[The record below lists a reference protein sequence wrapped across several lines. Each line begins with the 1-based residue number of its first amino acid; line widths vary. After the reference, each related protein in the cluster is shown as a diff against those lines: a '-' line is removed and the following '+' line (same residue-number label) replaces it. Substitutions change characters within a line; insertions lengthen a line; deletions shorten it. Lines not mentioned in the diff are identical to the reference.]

1 MRKWIGAG
9 LYTKMCRQGGTP
21 LSLAMEGLR
30 LSNKTSWRKKQL
42 NQERRWKGKD
52 VPERGASV
60 AKEGKARNSIV
71 CIGNYIEVNGTRR
84 ASLK

>member
-1 MRKWIGAG
+1 MDWRYAG
-9 LYTKMCRQGGTP
+9 HLLELPEGQG
-21 LSLAMEGLR
+21 SQR
-30 LSNKTSWRKKQL
+30 LSNKTSWMKKQL